1 MNAMSSRSRLSPS
14 SASPSQPPNAIR
26 LPKTAEVI
34 ANQIRKRV
42 IRGELQPGDFL
53 PPEAQVVEELATSR
67 PTIRE
72 AYRILEAERFI
83 SVKRGARSGARVH
96 LPTSEMVAR
105 YAGYVL
111 QSQGTTLGDLY
122 LARVAVEPFVAK
134 MLAEQ
139 SDQAVVAKLKQAI
152 DRVEAQL
159 DAGHIHDFRLEAM
172 RFHLLMVELCGNR
185 TLALIFLMLEQ
196 VFEAHQFRYEAPPS
210 AKHTEKATEKRNRL
224 FLRSCRKMIALIEA
238 GDGEAAAQHWKSHI
252 ENVNKLWLDGFAA
265 TSLVDVLE

>member
-1 MNAMSSRSRLSPS
+1 MHAKDHSRLSS
-14 SASPSQPPNAIR
+14 SAPQSRRTEGIR

-42 IRGELQPGDFL
+42 IRGELKPGDFL
-53 PPEAQVVEELATSR
+53 PPEAQVMEEMATSR

-72 AYRILEAERFI
+72 AYRILEAERII
-83 SVKRGARSGARVH
+83 SVKRGARSGAQVH

-111 QSQGTTLGDLY
+111 QSQGATLEDLY

-134 MLAEQ
+134 TLAEQ
-139 SDQAVVAKLKQAI
+139 RDAAAIGELKQAI
-152 DRVEAQL
+152 DHVEAQL
-159 DAGHIHDFRLEAM
+159 DAGHIRDFRLEAM

-210 AKHTEKATEKRNRL
+210 AEQSDEATEKRNRL
-224 FLRSCRKMIALIEA
+224 FLRSCRKTIALIEA
-238 GDGEAAAQHWKSHI
+238 GDGEAAAEHWKAHI
-252 ENVNKLWLDGFAA
+252 ENVNQLWLAGFAA
-265 TSLVDVLE
+265 TSLVDVLD